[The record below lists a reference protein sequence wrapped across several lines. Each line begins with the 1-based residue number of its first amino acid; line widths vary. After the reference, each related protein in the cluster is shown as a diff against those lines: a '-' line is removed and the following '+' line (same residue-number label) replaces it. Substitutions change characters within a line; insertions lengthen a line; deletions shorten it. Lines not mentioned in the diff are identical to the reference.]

1 MREAWILRAQMMMM
15 TKKGFHM
22 LKKITWVGIVWLVL
36 VQGAQAVEGRDAEKF
51 MSEIG
56 DRVIQ
61 ILTDRTFSQQDRKTE
76 FRNIL
81 ETKFNLKAIGK
92 FVLGRYWKQATQEE
106 KDIFLNLF
114 KETTIATYASRFQD
128 YTSEKF
134 SILGSRPEEDGG
146 ITVLTQITR
155 PDGQNISINWK
166 LFEKNGEIRIYDV
179 SLEGISMGITQR
191 SEFATVIQKGGGQ
204 GISPLIKALMTKV
217 DSLTKTK

>member
-1 MREAWILRAQMMMM
+1 
-15 TKKGFHM
+15 M
-22 LKKITWVGIVWLVL
+22 LKKILCVWGVL
-36 VQGAQAVEGRDAEKF
+36 ALFVQNANAIDGQQAETF

-61 ILTDRTFSQQDRKTE
+61 LLTDRTFSHDDRKTE

-92 FVLGRYWKQATQEE
+92 FVLGRYWKEASEEE
-106 KDIFLNLF
+106 KALFLDLF

-134 SILGSRPEEDGG
+134 SILGSRPEQDGAV
-146 ITVLTQITR
+146 TVLTQITR
-155 PDGQNISINWK
+155 PDGQKISINWK
-166 LFEKNGEIRIYDV
+166 IFEKKGELRIYDV

-191 SEFATVIQKGGGQ
+191 SEFATVIQKGGGT
-204 GISPLIKALMTKV
+204 ISSLLKALVEKV
-217 DSLTKTK
+217 KDLRKTK